1 MAKLELFSEYRGLNR
16 GNYILFVGRIMTAM
30 GSMVWPILT
39 FILSQRLSMSAT
51 VISVVIVVIG
61 IIQMPMTLFG
71 GKLADHYDKKKIIN
85 ICDIVSVVCC
95 LYCFFN
101 EVNIVN
107 MAIFAFGSVVQSME
121 WPAYN
126 ALVADITC
134 SDDRERA
141 YSLNYLGTN
150 IGMILSPTIAGI
162 LYKNHLNLVFGI
174 NGISILSSTLL
185 IYFFLKV
192 KKVESGNIVEDT
204 KFEGN
209 TLSVL
214 KKYPIIVMFLALC
227 GLHTALYNQYGY
239 LMPLD
244 MSAVHGEN
252 GALIYGTV
260 NTVNCIVVVMFTP
273 LITRFFRNM
282 SEIYKII
289 TAFVLMMISYV
300 IFVLFKG
307 FIPVYYLLM
316 LIFTWGE
323 IFNTLAADPYLTRR
337 VPADFRGRIFGI
349 ANISA
354 SIFVCIGQL
363 LTGVLYDN
371 AGSTIT
377 WFIMIGLCLGGI
389 FLGFYINRKD
399 REFFHL

>member
-1 MAKLELFSEYRGLNR
+1 MNRTQKTMRNSITGLAGQIITILLSIIARKVFIQYIGVELLGLN
-16 GNYILFVGRIMTAM
+16 
-30 GSMVWPILT
+30 ST
-39 FILSQRLSMSAT
+39 FA
-51 VISVVIVVIG
+51 
-61 IIQMPMTLFG
+61 
-71 GKLADHYDKKKIIN
+71 
-85 ICDIVSVVCC
+85 
-95 LYCFFN
+95 
-101 EVNIVN
+101 
-107 MAIFAFGSVVQSME
+107 
-121 WPAYN
+121 
-126 ALVADITC
+126 
-134 SDDRERA
+134 
-141 YSLNYLGTN
+141 
-150 IGMILSPTIAGI
+150 
-162 LYKNHLNLVFGI
+162 
-174 NGISILSSTLL
+174 SILS
-185 IYFFLKV
+185 
-192 KKVESGNIVEDT
+192 
-204 KFEGN
+204 
-209 TLSVL
+209 TLSLAELGFQQV
-214 KKYPIIVMFLALC
+214 IVFHLYGALAKGDQKQVNSIVNVYKVVYRCIGCFFIVASLCCVPFLQVFLSDIEATPSVRLYFLIQALSGACTYFLAYKRNI
-227 GLHTALYNQYGY
+227 LYADQQSYV
-239 LMPLD
+239 
-244 MSAVHGEN
+244 S
-252 GALIYGTV
+252 ALIDTV
-260 NTVNCIVVVMFTP
+260 ITTSATLICIVVVMFTP

-300 IFVLFKG
+300 IFELFKG

>member
-1 MAKLELFSEYRGLNR
+1 MAKLNLFSEYRGLNR
-16 GNYILFVGRIMTAM
+16 GNYILFIGRIMTAM

-39 FILSQRLSMSAT
+39 FILSQRLGLSAT
-51 VISVVIVVIG
+51 VISIVIVIIG
-61 IIQMPMTLFG
+61 IIQMPLTLLG

-85 ICDIVSVVCC
+85 ICDMVSVVCC

-101 EVNIVN
+101 EVNIVS
-107 MAIFAFGSVVQSME
+107 MAIFAFGSIVQSME
-121 WPAYN
+121 WPSYN
-126 ALVADITC
+126 ALVADMTPAK
-134 SDDRERA
+134 DREKA

-174 NGISILSSTLL
+174 NGISIFCSTVL

-192 KKVESGNIVEDT
+192 KKVESGNKVEET

-214 KKYPIIVMFLALC
+214 KKYPIIVMFLVMC

-260 NTVNCIVVVMFTP
+260 NTMNCIVVVFFTP
-273 LITRFFRNM
+273 LITRFFRNIG
-282 SEIYKII
+282 EIYKII

-300 IFVLFKG
+300 LFVLFKG
-307 FIPVYYLLM
+307 IIPVYYLLM

-323 IFNTLAADPYLTRR
+323 IFNTLAVDPYLTRR

-349 ANISA
+349 SNISA

-371 AGSTIT
+371 LGSTVT
-377 WFIMIGLCLGGI
+377 WSLMIVLCVCGV
-389 FLGFYINRKD
+389 FLGFYIKRKD
-399 REFFHL
+399 RELFHL